1 MFNIV
6 DMKIVPEDVN
16 ISVSPS
22 SAESLHEVFREV
34 RNLCMTIASSET
46 DLLIDIGE
54 NSDGM
59 PEAEIFRD
67 GKLERKVFA
76 TFS

>member
-34 RNLCMTIASSET
+34 RNLCMTIASAET

-59 PEAEIFRD
+59 PEAEIFRA

>member
-1 MFNIV
+1 LFNIV

>member
-34 RNLCMTIASSET
+34 RNLCMTIASAET

>member
-1 MFNIV
+1 LFNIV

-34 RNLCMTIASSET
+34 RNLCMTIASAET

>member
-1 MFNIV
+1 
-6 DMKIVPEDVN
+6 MKIVPEDVN

>member
-1 MFNIV
+1 
-6 DMKIVPEDVN
+6 MKIIDMRTSDN
-16 ISVSPS
+16 DTDISVSPS

-34 RNLCMTIASSET
+34 RNLCMTIASAET
-46 DLLIDIGE
+46 GLLIDIGE

-59 PEAEIFRD
+59 PEADIFRD
-67 GKLERKVFA
+67 GKLVRKIFA

>member
-1 MFNIV
+1 
-6 DMKIVPEDVN
+6 MKIVPEDVN

-34 RNLCMTIASSET
+34 RNLCMTIASAET